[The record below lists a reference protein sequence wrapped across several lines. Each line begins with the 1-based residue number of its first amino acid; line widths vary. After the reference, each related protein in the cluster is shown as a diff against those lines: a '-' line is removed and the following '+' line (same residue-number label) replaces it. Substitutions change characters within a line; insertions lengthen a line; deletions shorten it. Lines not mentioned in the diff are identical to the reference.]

1 MFTEN
6 FPSFFRLWNPE
17 SGKNLNVES
26 GILGWESGI
35 PLKESGIARMIKIQN
50 PSFTDKYWNPVPRIR
65 NTRRGIQN
73 PRLSWIPLYGTTH
86 CKGQIQVEN
95 FFNEG
100 NDQVQV

>member
-50 PSFTDKYWNPVPRIR
+50 PSFTAKYWNPS
-65 NTRRGIQN
+65 TKN
-73 PRLSWIPLYGTTH
+73 PEYTAWNPESKTVLDSLIWDDTLQRSDSGG
-86 CKGQIQVEN
+86 K
-95 FFNEG
+95 FF
-100 NDQVQV
+100 

>member
-35 PLKESGIARMIKIQN
+35 PLKESGIARTIKIQN
-50 PSFTDKYWNPVPRIR
+50 PSFTDKY
-65 NTRRGIQN
+65 TGIQYQESGIHGVES
-73 PRLSWIPLYGTTH
+73 R
-86 CKGQIQVEN
+86 IQDCPGFPYMGRHTAKVR
-95 FFNEG
+95 FRWKIF
-100 NDQVQV
+100 